1 MGGCHPPEAFNHFIL
16 MNAQPHSPIFAPEDI
31 PGHIPLFPLGGALML
46 PRAQLPLNIFEPRYL
61 AMVRDALA
69 GPRLIGMVQPR
80 DFSEKPAL
88 FTVGGLGR
96 ITRFAETG
104 DGRFQII
111 LTGICRFDIVQ
122 ELDVLTPYRQA
133 EISTAAY
140 ASDFSDS
147 PPLSATTR
155 AGLEMALKS
164 YLDAQGMSAD
174 WQAIANAD
182 DESLIHALAS
192 VCPFDV
198 AEKQALLEAPDLAQ
212 RTEILSTLMSFVQE
226 HEDDQGPTLH

>member
-1 MGGCHPPEAFNHFIL
+1 M
-16 MNAQPHSPIFAPEDI
+16 QPFSPRLADL
-31 PGHIPLFPLGGALML
+31 PGEIAVFPLTGALLL
-46 PRAQLPLNIFEPRYL
+46 PRGRLPLNIFEPRYL
-61 AMVRDALA
+61 AMVRDCLA

-80 DFSEKPAL
+80 DLSEKPAL
-88 FTVGGLGR
+88 YTVGGLGK

-133 EISTAAY
+133 EISATAY
-140 ASDFSDS
+140 AADFTDS
-147 PPLSATTR
+147 PALSATAR

-164 YLDAQGMSAD
+164 YLEAQAMTAD

-212 RTEILSTLMSFVQE
+212 RTEILTTLMSFVQE
-226 HEDDQGPTLH
+226 QEDDHGPTLH

>member
-1 MGGCHPPEAFNHFIL
+1 MS
-16 MNAQPHSPIFAPEDI
+16 AQPLNPLLTPETL
-31 PGHIPLFPLGGALML
+31 PGHVPLFPLAGALML
-46 PRAQLPLNIFEPRYL
+46 PRAELPLNIFEPRYL

-80 DFSEKPAL
+80 DFADKPAL
-88 FTVGGLGR
+88 YRIGGLGR

-111 LTGICRFDIVQ
+111 LTGISRFEILQ

-133 EISTAAY
+133 EISTAAF
-140 ASDFSDS
+140 AQDFTDS
-147 PPLSATTR
+147 PPLSAPAR

-198 AEKQALLEAPDLAQ
+198 AEKQALLEAPDLAA
-212 RTEILSTLMSFVQE
+212 RTEILSTLMSFAPDQ
-226 HEDDQGPTLH
+226 DDDHGPTLH